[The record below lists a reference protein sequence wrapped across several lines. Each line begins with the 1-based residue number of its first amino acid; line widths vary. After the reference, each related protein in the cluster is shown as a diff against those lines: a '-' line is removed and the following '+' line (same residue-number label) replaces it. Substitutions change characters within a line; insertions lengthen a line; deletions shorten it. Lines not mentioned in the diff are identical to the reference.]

1 MKNKIL
7 IELVVPELDMKYNLY
22 VPINKKVG
30 NIIVL
35 LNKAIK
41 ELSYGIYEGTKK
53 TCLYDKK
60 TGEKYSINTLIRETN
75 IRNGS
80 SLILI

>member
-7 IELVVPELDMKYNLY
+7 IELIVPEIDEKYNLY
-22 VPINKKVG
+22 IPINKKIG
-30 NIIVL
+30 NVVIL
-35 LNKAIK
+35 LSKAVRDLTNGTFDGTTKTSLYNK
-41 ELSYGIYEGTKK
+41 T
-53 TCLYDKK
+53 
-60 TGEKYSINTLIRETN
+60 TGEKYPINSLVRETN